1 MKKLLFVLCAFIV
14 FASCTFSSK
23 KKKDEPVIQ
32 SPQEALPV
40 ESEKTNIAL
49 PQKIDTSILNK
60 PPIVIKVDTG
70 KGKDIKMMKKN
81 IHSPTLDTIA
91 IH

>member
-23 KKKDEPVIQ
+23 KKKDGP
-32 SPQEALPV
+32 
-40 ESEKTNIAL
+40 EKTGIAV
-49 PQKIDTSILNK
+49 PIKIDTSILNK
-60 PPIVIKVDTG
+60 PPIVIKADTG